1 MALLEKVLGDV
12 YVVNSEFRTIPNEEG
27 LATRWVR
34 REVREAG
41 EVGDAGHTGE
51 AEGAWYAGEA
61 EWAWYAGEAE
71 GAWYAGEAEW

>member
-1 MALLEKVLGDV
+1 M
-12 YVVNSEFRTIPNEEG
+12 VNSEFRTIPNEEG

-34 REVREAG
+34 RGVREAG

-61 EWAWYAGEAE
+61 EGAGYE
-71 GAWYAGEAEW
+71 GGSD